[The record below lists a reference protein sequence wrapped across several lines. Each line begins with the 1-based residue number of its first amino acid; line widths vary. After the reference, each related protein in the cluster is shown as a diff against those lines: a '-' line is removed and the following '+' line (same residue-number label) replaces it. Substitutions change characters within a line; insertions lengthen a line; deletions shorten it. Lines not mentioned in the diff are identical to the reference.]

1 MKEQQHKQKT
11 WLLME
16 NPNSLLHLTAAFDH
30 HRGLCRGATGAAPIF
45 EVHLK
50 EHFLGGMN
58 PDIAASVR
66 ISCISWKTISID
78 HNLHLAC
85 RTWRRPNCCA
95 RQKQKGKCQNK
106 LYDTQFSM
114 YQALT
119 ECRHCKRCSRCRGAP
134 VGLKQPLDPNV
145 CHNFGLTG
153 HWHRHYPK
161 KNRGK
166 SAFPNSDWEW
176 DAAEQTPVTD
186 QPAQHTHSTTLVTIS
201 NWLQLN
207 NDCHWIRWG

>member
-153 HWHRHYPK
+153 HWHRDYPK
-161 KNRGK
+161 KNREECI
-166 SAFPNSDWEW
+166 SQFRLRVRCSRTDPSDG
-176 DAAEQTPVTD
+176 
-186 QPAQHTHSTTLVTIS
+186 PASTTHTQHNTGHNIKLITVK
-201 NWLQLN
+201 
-207 NDCHWIRWG
+207 

>member
-1 MKEQQHKQKT
+1 MQRSNWSSTDLWGPPERTFPGRHETRHCCQCKNK
-11 WLLME
+11 LYFME
-16 NPNSLLHLTAAFDH
+16 NHIHT
-30 HRGLCRGATGAAPIF
+30 
-45 EVHLK
+45 
-50 EHFLGGMN
+50 
-58 PDIAASVR
+58 
-66 ISCISWKTISID
+66 D

-153 HWHRHYPK
+153 HWHRDYPK

-207 NDCHWIRWG
+207 NDCHWICWG

>member
-16 NPNSLLHLTAAFDH
+16 NPNGLLHLTVAFDH
-30 HRGLCRGATGAAPIF
+30 HRGMCRGATGAAPIF

-50 EHFLGGMN
+50 FPGRHELRHCCQCKNKLYFMEN
-58 PDIAASVR
+58 HIN
-66 ISCISWKTISID
+66 TD

-85 RTWRRPNCCA
+85 RTCRRPNCCA
-95 RQKQKGKCQNK
+95 RHKQQVKCQNK

-119 ECRHCKRCSRCRGAP
+119 ECRCYKRCSRCRGAP
-134 VGLKQPLDPNV
+134 VGLKQHLEPNV

-153 HWHRHYPK
+153 HWHRDYPK

-166 SAFPNSDWEW
+166 SVFPNSDWEW

-186 QPAQHTHSTTLVTIS
+186 QPALPTHSTTLVIIS
-201 NWLQLN
+201 PWLQLN
-207 NDCHWIRWG
+207 NDCHWICWG